1 MAERAAAQASEW
13 DTEVQAPLIPD
24 VSFMKETQLQTAA
37 ISLWTVV
44 AAVQAVERKV
54 EAHAMRLLNLERRSG
69 AAEKKFVD
77 CEKTVVEFGNQLES
91 KWAVLG
97 TLIQEYGLLQRKLEN
112 MENLLKNRNFWI
124 LRIPPASKGEDPK
137 VPMAFDDVSIQ
148 IPREK
153 WENLEEWQ
161 KELYKNVMKG
171 NYESLISLDHA
182 ISKPDILS
190 RLEQGEELCAGEMQ
204 DLEVREIPTESTTD
218 VIHDFPPAPG
228 TSVSTGPSTESPIST
243 TDIMSWIKQEEE
255 QSTRAQ
261 ENAKEQETHR
271 STSTTDDRILVKHE
285 ERPEERG
292 PVTQEPPVTLSG
304 RSEACI
310 FQVASCESQ
319 PNSNMQLISNTTPT
333 ANNLG
338 ESTQGETEFGQFPNV
353 AAQQGSQLGERP
365 YLCSECGRCFSRKDI
380 FISHQRTHTAEKPY
394 SCSECGKKF
403 AQQSNLN
410 NHFRLHTGERLYVCS
425 QCGKSFIHQS
435 RLTYHYRVHTGERP
449 YMCTECG
456 KGFTEQ
462 SKLTNHYRIH
472 TGERPHTCAE
482 CGKSFSLKISLIIHQ
497 RNHAKE
503 RPYECTECGLNFNCH
518 SGLIRHQMIHTG
530 ERPYKC
536 TDCGK
541 GFMRKEHLL
550 NHQRLHTGERPYQCT
565 VCGKSFIRKHHLLK
579 HQRIHTGERPYQCA
593 ECGKSFRYKQSLK
606 DHLRIHSA
614 EQGQPEIS
622 QGLLQEIETGLL
634 DVKIENTWL
643 PSYPVKSQTRGG
655 GGDLCKSC
663 VRGPAPPLPAPA
675 ALALLRPAA
684 GPARGEAA
692 PGPCPARSGSGARP
706 GRARWRSP
714 ARLPGGAMAERA
726 AAQAPE
732 WDTESWWPMSLQP
745 PAVPEETS
753 LRETQL
759 QRAEISLT
767 VVAEVQAIERK
778 VDSQA
783 AQLLNLDGRMGTA
796 EKKLVGCEKT
806 MVEFGN
812 QLESKWAALGT
823 LIQEYGLLQRRLE
836 NMENLLKNRNF
847 WILRLPP
854 GTKGEV
860 PKGWESAAKWQK
872 ELCENVMKGNFETL
886 ISMDSAISK
895 PSILSRI
902 EGEEEPCT
910 GDEPE
915 ETEIPM
921 EPSMDSPVPTHEISS
936 WIKQEE
942 ELCIKDQQDS
952 EEREI
957 PADLR
962 MDVEL
967 TIKPEE
973 QPPEEGPSNR
983 EPPGPWPGPAEERA
997 FQGAEQEAAVGSPGT
1012 SISSPGNNLGELT
1025 QHEREL
1031 RSVAAY
1037 PRGDAGIAPY
1047 ACARCGRNF
1056 TRKDVLLSHERL
1068 HTGERPYTCADC
1080 GKSFSL
1086 EISFV
1091 KHQRCHTK
1099 ERPHPCNE
1107 CQKSFKCHS
1116 ALVRH
1121 QMIHRGERPYK
1132 CDQCNKSYS
1141 RKEHLQNHQRLHT
1154 GERPFH
1160 CATCGK
1166 SFSQKFVLVS
1176 HQRIHTGEWPYKCTE
1191 CGKGFSEKSKLT
1203 SHYRIHTGEKP
1214 YSCAQCGK
1222 SFRLKVSFLRH
1233 QTSHGSEKPYPCTQC
1248 GKNYSYHSGLLRH
1261 QLIHAGQRPHQCN
1274 KCGKSYAEKY
1284 RLRNHQRVHL
1294 DEGPQRCVPC
1304 GKSASEKQD
1313 LLSHQ
1318 QSHADGHHQH
1328 TMCEQS
1334 IWLVESGLK
1343 HQRNHSKEKPYKCID
1358 CGKSF
1363 KCQSELTRHRRVH
1376 TGERP
1381 YECTKCNKSY
1391 SQKYHLLQHLRI
1403 HTGERPHQCS
1413 DCGKSFIRKEH
1424 LLKHQRIHTGGRP
1437 HQCSECGRSFH
1448 YKQLLKDHQRVHRAE
1463 PDHLEASPRTEAW
1476 VP

>member
-1 MAERAAAQASEW
+1 MAERAA
-13 DTEVQAPLIPD
+13 
-24 VSFMKETQLQTAA
+24 AA

-190 RLEQGEELCAGEMQ
+190 RIEQGEELCVGETQ
-204 DLEVREIPTESTTD
+204 NLEDYLSPHSPPG
-218 VIHDFPPAPG
+218 PPA
-228 TSVSTGPSTESPIST
+228 
-243 TDIMSWIKQEEE
+243 
-255 QSTRAQ
+255 
-261 ENAKEQETHR
+261 
-271 STSTTDDRILVKHE
+271 DDRILVKHE

-292 PVTQEPPVTLSG
+292 PVTQELPVTLSG

-310 FQVASCESQ
+310 FQVASCENQ

-338 ESTQGETEFGQFPNV
+338 ESTQGETEFGQFPNI

-634 DVKIENTWL
+634 DVKIENTW
-643 PSYPVKSQTRGG
+643 
-655 GGDLCKSC
+655 
-663 VRGPAPPLPAPA
+663 
-675 ALALLRPAA
+675 
-684 GPARGEAA
+684 
-692 PGPCPARSGSGARP
+692 
-706 GRARWRSP
+706 
-714 ARLPGGAMAERA
+714 
-726 AAQAPE
+726 
-732 WDTESWWPMSLQP
+732 
-745 PAVPEETS
+745 
-753 LRETQL
+753 
-759 QRAEISLT
+759 
-767 VVAEVQAIERK
+767 
-778 VDSQA
+778 
-783 AQLLNLDGRMGTA
+783 
-796 EKKLVGCEKT
+796 
-806 MVEFGN
+806 
-812 QLESKWAALGT
+812 
-823 LIQEYGLLQRRLE
+823 
-836 NMENLLKNRNF
+836 
-847 WILRLPP
+847 
-854 GTKGEV
+854 
-860 PKGWESAAKWQK
+860 
-872 ELCENVMKGNFETL
+872 
-886 ISMDSAISK
+886 
-895 PSILSRI
+895 
-902 EGEEEPCT
+902 
-910 GDEPE
+910 
-915 ETEIPM
+915 
-921 EPSMDSPVPTHEISS
+921 
-936 WIKQEE
+936 
-942 ELCIKDQQDS
+942 
-952 EEREI
+952 
-957 PADLR
+957 
-962 MDVEL
+962 
-967 TIKPEE
+967 
-973 QPPEEGPSNR
+973 
-983 EPPGPWPGPAEERA
+983 
-997 FQGAEQEAAVGSPGT
+997 
-1012 SISSPGNNLGELT
+1012 
-1025 QHEREL
+1025 
-1031 RSVAAY
+1031 
-1037 PRGDAGIAPY
+1037 
-1047 ACARCGRNF
+1047 
-1056 TRKDVLLSHERL
+1056 
-1068 HTGERPYTCADC
+1068 
-1080 GKSFSL
+1080 
-1086 EISFV
+1086 
-1091 KHQRCHTK
+1091 
-1099 ERPHPCNE
+1099 
-1107 CQKSFKCHS
+1107 
-1116 ALVRH
+1116 
-1121 QMIHRGERPYK
+1121 
-1132 CDQCNKSYS
+1132 
-1141 RKEHLQNHQRLHT
+1141 
-1154 GERPFH
+1154 
-1160 CATCGK
+1160 
-1166 SFSQKFVLVS
+1166 
-1176 HQRIHTGEWPYKCTE
+1176 
-1191 CGKGFSEKSKLT
+1191 
-1203 SHYRIHTGEKP
+1203 
-1214 YSCAQCGK
+1214 
-1222 SFRLKVSFLRH
+1222 
-1233 QTSHGSEKPYPCTQC
+1233 
-1248 GKNYSYHSGLLRH
+1248 
-1261 QLIHAGQRPHQCN
+1261 
-1274 KCGKSYAEKY
+1274 
-1284 RLRNHQRVHL
+1284 
-1294 DEGPQRCVPC
+1294 
-1304 GKSASEKQD
+1304 
-1313 LLSHQ
+1313 
-1318 QSHADGHHQH
+1318 
-1328 TMCEQS
+1328 
-1334 IWLVESGLK
+1334 
-1343 HQRNHSKEKPYKCID
+1343 
-1358 CGKSF
+1358 
-1363 KCQSELTRHRRVH
+1363 
-1376 TGERP
+1376 
-1381 YECTKCNKSY
+1381 
-1391 SQKYHLLQHLRI
+1391 
-1403 HTGERPHQCS
+1403 
-1413 DCGKSFIRKEH
+1413 
-1424 LLKHQRIHTGGRP
+1424 
-1437 HQCSECGRSFH
+1437 
-1448 YKQLLKDHQRVHRAE
+1448 
-1463 PDHLEASPRTEAW
+1463 
-1476 VP
+1476 

>member
-1 MAERAAAQASEW
+1 TIQGTAASEW

-171 NYESLISLDHA
+171 NYESLISLG
-182 ISKPDILS
+182 K
-190 RLEQGEELCAGEMQ
+190 EQFTLIG
-204 DLEVREIPTESTTD
+204 
-218 VIHDFPPAPG
+218 
-228 TSVSTGPSTESPIST
+228 ESPIST

-255 QSTRAQ
+255 QSIRAQ
-261 ENAKEQETHR
+261 ENAKERETHR
-271 STSTTDDRILVKHE
+271 STYDRILVKHE

-292 PVTQEPPVTLSG
+292 PVTQELPVTLSG

-310 FQVASCESQ
+310 FQVASCENQ

-338 ESTQGETEFGQFPNV
+338 ESTQGETEFGQFPNI

-634 DVKIENTWL
+634 DLSTVQ
-643 PSYPVKSQTRGG
+643 SSQH
-655 GGDLCKSC
+655 
-663 VRGPAPPLPAPA
+663 
-675 ALALLRPAA
+675 
-684 GPARGEAA
+684 
-692 PGPCPARSGSGARP
+692 
-706 GRARWRSP
+706 
-714 ARLPGGAMAERA
+714 
-726 AAQAPE
+726 
-732 WDTESWWPMSLQP
+732 
-745 PAVPEETS
+745 
-753 LRETQL
+753 
-759 QRAEISLT
+759 
-767 VVAEVQAIERK
+767 
-778 VDSQA
+778 
-783 AQLLNLDGRMGTA
+783 
-796 EKKLVGCEKT
+796 
-806 MVEFGN
+806 F
-812 QLESKWAALGT
+812 
-823 LIQEYGLLQRRLE
+823 GLL
-836 NMENLLKNRNF
+836 
-847 WILRLPP
+847 
-854 GTKGEV
+854 
-860 PKGWESAAKWQK
+860 
-872 ELCENVMKGNFETL
+872 
-886 ISMDSAISK
+886 
-895 PSILSRI
+895 
-902 EGEEEPCT
+902 
-910 GDEPE
+910 
-915 ETEIPM
+915 
-921 EPSMDSPVPTHEISS
+921 
-936 WIKQEE
+936 
-942 ELCIKDQQDS
+942 
-952 EEREI
+952 
-957 PADLR
+957 
-962 MDVEL
+962 
-967 TIKPEE
+967 
-973 QPPEEGPSNR
+973 
-983 EPPGPWPGPAEERA
+983 
-997 FQGAEQEAAVGSPGT
+997 
-1012 SISSPGNNLGELT
+1012 
-1025 QHEREL
+1025 
-1031 RSVAAY
+1031 
-1037 PRGDAGIAPY
+1037 
-1047 ACARCGRNF
+1047 
-1056 TRKDVLLSHERL
+1056 
-1068 HTGERPYTCADC
+1068 
-1080 GKSFSL
+1080 
-1086 EISFV
+1086 
-1091 KHQRCHTK
+1091 
-1099 ERPHPCNE
+1099 
-1107 CQKSFKCHS
+1107 
-1116 ALVRH
+1116 LV
-1121 QMIHRGERPYK
+1121 
-1132 CDQCNKSYS
+1132 
-1141 RKEHLQNHQRLHT
+1141 
-1154 GERPFH
+1154 
-1160 CATCGK
+1160 
-1166 SFSQKFVLVS
+1166 V
-1176 HQRIHTGEWPYKCTE
+1176 
-1191 CGKGFSEKSKLT
+1191 
-1203 SHYRIHTGEKP
+1203 
-1214 YSCAQCGK
+1214 
-1222 SFRLKVSFLRH
+1222 
-1233 QTSHGSEKPYPCTQC
+1233 
-1248 GKNYSYHSGLLRH
+1248 
-1261 QLIHAGQRPHQCN
+1261 
-1274 KCGKSYAEKY
+1274 
-1284 RLRNHQRVHL
+1284 
-1294 DEGPQRCVPC
+1294 
-1304 GKSASEKQD
+1304 
-1313 LLSHQ
+1313 
-1318 QSHADGHHQH
+1318 
-1328 TMCEQS
+1328 
-1334 IWLVESGLK
+1334 
-1343 HQRNHSKEKPYKCID
+1343 
-1358 CGKSF
+1358 
-1363 KCQSELTRHRRVH
+1363 
-1376 TGERP
+1376 
-1381 YECTKCNKSY
+1381 
-1391 SQKYHLLQHLRI
+1391 
-1403 HTGERPHQCS
+1403 
-1413 DCGKSFIRKEH
+1413 
-1424 LLKHQRIHTGGRP
+1424 
-1437 HQCSECGRSFH
+1437 
-1448 YKQLLKDHQRVHRAE
+1448 
-1463 PDHLEASPRTEAW
+1463 
-1476 VP
+1476 